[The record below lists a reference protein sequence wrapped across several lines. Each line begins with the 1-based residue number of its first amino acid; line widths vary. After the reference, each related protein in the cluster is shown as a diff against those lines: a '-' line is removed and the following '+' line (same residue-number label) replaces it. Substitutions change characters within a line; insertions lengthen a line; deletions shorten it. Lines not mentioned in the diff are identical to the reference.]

1 MTNKKKRTFL
11 RVLSTTAALSTFFT
25 TVASAHGEDVK
36 RDYHPL
42 TVSENGAEKIDKAD
56 LVTKE
61 AEFNYNKAKE
71 IFKVTFDKEK
81 KKQEDTS
88 KLRRKDKTG
97 RYTQDEVR
105 KWALSMHYKAVDVD
119 GAFGAQCVDLIMDM
133 YNKFGAYRV
142 GGNAIDYAS
151 NHLPKNWT
159 RYKKGETSVKP
170 GDILVWH
177 WGPGDIY
184 GHVDIAVSVKD
195 GKIQTIGQNVGTD
208 GSGGPG
214 VITSRTD
221 ANLVAII
228 RPPYVEYDDELKDYA
243 DDWQKED
250 LQGSTGTYV
259 PAATTSRQT
268 YIAPTYD
275 NPATK
280 SSSNNQT
287 AEVKQSVEKYK
298 QEQAL
303 LKESKKQ
310 ENSNNN
316 TQNVKDFNNFNSN
329 DKNVNNHSQSTTF
342 PTEQFTKEKEFTI
355 VEPKR
360 QEPVVNNKSD
370 SAQVVQTPPVAQNTP
385 KVEAQPTKKA

>member
-11 RVLSTTAALSTFFT
+11 RVLSTTAALAMFFT

-42 TVSENGAEKIDKAD
+42 TVSENGAEKIDKVD

-97 RYTQDEVR
+97 RYTQDEIR
-105 KWALSMHYKAVDVD
+105 KWALSMHHKAVDVD

-184 GHVDIAVSVKD
+184 GHVDVAISVKD

-250 LQGSTGTYV
+250 LQGSSGTYV
-259 PAATTSRQT
+259 PAATSNRQT

-275 NPATK
+275 NPVTK

-287 AEVKQSVEKYK
+287 EEVKQSVEKYK

-303 LKESKKQ
+303 LKEAKKQ
-310 ENSNNN
+310 ENSNN

-360 QEPVVNNKSD
+360 QEPVVNNKPD
-370 SAQVVQTPPVAQNTP
+370 SAQVVQTPPVAQNNT
-385 KVEAQPTKKA
+385 KVETQPAKKA

>member
-1 MTNKKKRTFL
+1 MTNKKKRTIL
-11 RVLSTTAALSTFFT
+11 KVLSTTAALTTFLT
-25 TVASAHGEDVK
+25 TVASAHGEDVR

-42 TVSENGAEKIDKAD
+42 TVNENGAEKIDKAD

-88 KLRRKDKTG
+88 KLRRKDRTG

-105 KWALSMHYKAVDVD
+105 KWVLSRHHKAIDVD

-151 NHLPKNWT
+151 NHLPKGWT

-184 GHVDIAVSVKD
+184 GHVDVAISVKD
-195 GKIQTIGQNVGTD
+195 GKIQTMGQNVGTD

-250 LQGSTGTYV
+250 LQGSSGTYV
-259 PAATTSRQT
+259 PAATSNRQT

-275 NPATK
+275 NPVTK

-287 AEVKQSVEKYK
+287 EEVKQSVEKYK

-303 LKESKKQ
+303 LKEAKKQ
-310 ENSNNN
+310 ENSNN
-316 TQNVKDFNNFNSN
+316 TQNVKDFNNFNST

-360 QEPVVNNKSD
+360 QEPVVNNKPD
-370 SAQVVQTPPVAQNTP
+370 SAQVVQTPPVTQNNP
-385 KVEAQPTKKA
+385 KVEAQPAKKA

>member
-11 RVLSTTAALSTFFT
+11 RVLSTTAALAMFFT

-88 KLRRKDKTG
+88 KLRRKDRTG
-97 RYTQDEVR
+97 RFTQDEIR
-105 KWALSMHYKAVDVD
+105 KWALSMHHKAVDVD

-159 RYKKGETSVKP
+159 RYKNGETSVKP

-184 GHVDIAVSVKD
+184 GHVDVAISVKD

-250 LQGSTGTYV
+250 LQGSSGTYV
-259 PAATTSRQT
+259 PAATSNRQT

-275 NPATK
+275 NPVTK

-287 AEVKQSVEKYK
+287 EEVKQSVEKYK

-310 ENSNNN
+310 ENSNN
-316 TQNVKDFNNFNSN
+316 TQNVKDFNNFNST

-360 QEPVVNNKSD
+360 QEPVVNNKPD

-385 KVEAQPTKKA
+385 KVEAQPAKKA

>member
-11 RVLSTTAALSTFFT
+11 RVLSTTAALAMFFT

-42 TVSENGAEKIDKAD
+42 IVSENGAEKIDKAD

-88 KLRRKDKTG
+88 KLRRKDRTG
-97 RYTQDEVR
+97 RFTQDEIR
-105 KWALSMHYKAVDVD
+105 KWALSMHHKAVDVD

-184 GHVDIAVSVKD
+184 GHVDVAISVKD

-250 LQGSTGTYV
+250 LQGSSGTYV
-259 PAATTSRQT
+259 PAATSNRQT

-275 NPATK
+275 NPVTK

-287 AEVKQSVEKYK
+287 EEVKQSVEKYK

-310 ENSNNN
+310 ENSNN
-316 TQNVKDFNNFNSN
+316 TQNVKDFNNFNST

-360 QEPVVNNKSD
+360 QEPVVNNKPD

-385 KVEAQPTKKA
+385 KVEAQPAKKA

>member
-11 RVLSTTAALSTFFT
+11 RVLSTTAALAMFFT

-88 KLRRKDKTG
+88 KLRRKDRTG
-97 RYTQDEVR
+97 RFTQDEIR
-105 KWALSMHYKAVDVD
+105 KWALSMHHKAVDVD

-184 GHVDIAVSVKD
+184 GHVDVAISVKD

-250 LQGSTGTYV
+250 LQGSSGTYV
-259 PAATTSRQT
+259 PAATSNRQT

-275 NPATK
+275 NPVTK

-287 AEVKQSVEKYK
+287 EEVKQSVEKYK

-310 ENSNNN
+310 ENSNN
-316 TQNVKDFNNFNSN
+316 TQNVKDFNNFNST

-360 QEPVVNNKSD
+360 QEPVVNNKPD

-385 KVEAQPTKKA
+385 KVEAQPAKKA

>member
-11 RVLSTTAALSTFFT
+11 RVLSTTAALTTFLT

-42 TVSENGAEKIDKAD
+42 TVNENGAEKIDKAD

-105 KWALSMHYKAVDVD
+105 KWALSMHHKAVDVD

-177 WGPGDIY
+177 WGSGDIY
-184 GHVDIAVSVKD
+184 GHVDVAISVKD

-259 PAATTSRQT
+259 PAATTNRQT

-275 NPATK
+275 NPVTK

-316 TQNVKDFNNFNSN
+316 TQNVKDFNNFNST
-329 DKNVNNHSQSTTF
+329 DKNVNNHSQSSTF
-342 PTEQFTKEKEFTI
+342 STEQFTKEKEFTI

-360 QEPVVNNKSD
+360 QEPVVNNKPD
-370 SAQVVQTPPVAQNTP
+370 SAQVVQTPPTPQNNN
-385 KVEAQPTKKA
+385 KVETQPVKKA

>member
-11 RVLSTTAALSTFFT
+11 RVLSTTAALSMFFT
-25 TVASAHGEDVK
+25 TVVASAHGEDVK

-42 TVSENGAEKIDKAD
+42 TVNENGAEKIDKAD

-105 KWALSMHYKAVDVD
+105 KWALSMHHKAVDVD

-243 DDWQKED
+243 EFKTAVQNCIKHKVFEERND
-250 LQGSTGTYV
+250 LAHEYNE
-259 PAATTSRQT
+259 
-268 YIAPTYD
+268 YNYD
-275 NPATK
+275 N
-280 SSSNNQT
+280 
-287 AEVKQSVEKYK
+287 
-298 QEQAL
+298 L
-303 LKESKKQ
+303 LKVREL
-310 ENSNNN
+310 
-316 TQNVKDFNNFNSN
+316 V
-329 DKNVNNHSQSTTF
+329 
-342 PTEQFTKEKEFTI
+342 KEKLLPKFIKAFKKFNTNKEIEEFVIIGRLETEYNKVDIKRKKYYTYYI
-355 VEPKR
+355 VDE
-360 QEPVVNNKSD
+360 ENNEFPAFSENKYEQNKTYKLSCNKLMLKGNEYYRIV
-370 SAQVVQTPPVAQNTP
+370 SAT
-385 KVEAQPTKKA
+385 

>member
-11 RVLSTTAALSTFFT
+11 RVLSTTAALAMFFT

-88 KLRRKDKTG
+88 KLRRKDRTG
-97 RYTQDEVR
+97 RFTQDEIR
-105 KWALSMHYKAVDVD
+105 KWALSMHHKAVDVD

-184 GHVDIAVSVKD
+184 GHVDVAISVKD

-310 ENSNNN
+310 ENSNN
-316 TQNVKDFNNFNSN
+316 TQNVKDFNNFNST
-329 DKNVNNHSQSTTF
+329 DKNVNNHSQSTPF
-342 PTEQFTKEKEFTI
+342 STEQFTKEKEFTI

-360 QEPVVNNKSD
+360 QDPVVNNKTD
-370 SAQVVQTPPVAQNTP
+370 SAQVVQAPPVAQNAP
-385 KVEAQPTKKA
+385 KVETQTGKKA

>member
-1 MTNKKKRTFL
+1 
-11 RVLSTTAALSTFFT
+11 
-25 TVASAHGEDVK
+25 
-36 RDYHPL
+36 
-42 TVSENGAEKIDKAD
+42 
-56 LVTKE
+56 
-61 AEFNYNKAKE
+61 
-71 IFKVTFDKEK
+71 
-81 KKQEDTS
+81 
-88 KLRRKDKTG
+88 
-97 RYTQDEVR
+97 
-105 KWALSMHYKAVDVD
+105 
-119 GAFGAQCVDLIMDM
+119 MDM

-184 GHVDIAVSVKD
+184 GHVDIAISVKD
-195 GKIQTIGQNVGTD
+195 GKIQTIGQNVETD

-259 PAATTSRQT
+259 PAATTNRQT

-275 NPATK
+275 NPVTK

-287 AEVKQSVEKYK
+287 AEIKQLVEKYK

-303 LKESKKQ
+303 LKEAKKQ

-316 TQNVKDFNNFNSN
+316 TQNVKDFNNFNST
-329 DKNVNNHSQSTTF
+329 DKNVNNHSKSIPF
-342 PTEQFTKEKEFTI
+342 STEQFAKEKEFTV

-360 QEPVVNNKSD
+360 QEPTVNNKSD
-370 SAQVVQTPPVAQNTP
+370 SAQVFQIPPVAYNNT
-385 KVEAQPTKKA
+385 KVETQPVKKA